1 MVVLLLYLQLL
12 LIVTMMFKSSPQ
24 VKDILELMSVQLE
37 TFSEQQYTPL
47 ITGLKSV
54 GEVFLL
60 IGTQSYNV
68 SQSRIK
74 SVLGAGASCVVVNS
88 NDEHLKQ
95 LSVKFQNQD
104 VVLLDREFQLSDLTS
119 LGRSKVGRIVDRVFV
134 NLGAEDSLL
143 IRDIF
148 EQCEKL
154 RIPINTHQRPEFS
167 TFSMCSTYNDPGNS
181 GLQIA
186 ITTNGQGCLLANRI
200 KREIVSKLPINI
212 SKVVKNMGHL
222 RERIIYEDHSQII
235 HSHFLSND
243 LQELGFGIDEDTWE
257 SHKLNKLVYEF
268 KVTKKQMQ
276 MKRSR
281 WLSQIMEYYPLQS
294 LAELSV
300 DQLADQYQQLSQNS
314 ADNGT
319 KTAGTS
325 VQSSTSGPVDDSN
338 TGDSTRSPLTVTE
351 SEDLKPKKNGKGT
364 ISLVGSGPGSV
375 SMLTI
380 GALHEIKTA
389 DLILADKLVPEK
401 VLQLIPQG
409 TETFIARKF
418 PGNAE
423 RAQEELLEKGLNGLQ
438 KGLKVVR
445 LKQGDPYIFGRGGEE
460 FLFFKSH
467 GYTPLVLPGLSSALA
482 ATVVSNIPATQR
494 DVADQVLICTG
505 TGRKGALPAIPE
517 YVETRTTVFLMA
529 LHRAQV
535 LVSAL
540 IEKGWDENAPAA
552 IVERASCPDQRITRT
567 LLKDV
572 PQTIEEI
579 GSRPPGLLIVGR
591 AINVLTDPEVLNF
604 SGSNTYH
611 IEEGYEHLGFEDNVE
626 ALVST

>member
-1 MVVLLLYLQLL
+1 MSGKLNHRG
-12 LIVTMMFKSSPQ
+12 I
-24 VKDILELMSVQLE
+24 ILPMSVQKE
-37 TFSEQQYTPL
+37 SRFIEKRFTPL
-47 ITGLKSV
+47 ITSLKSI
-54 GEVFLL
+54 GEQYLL
-60 IGTQSYNV
+60 IGTHSINV
-68 SQSRIK
+68 TQSRI
-74 SVLGAGASCVVVNS
+74 SSILDSGASCVVIHSGKNS
-88 NDEHLKQ
+88 DLKQ
-95 LSVKFQNQD
+95 LSQKFYGNND
-104 VVLLDREFQLSDLTS
+104 VVLLDREFQLSDLTT
-119 LGRSKVGRIVDRVFV
+119 LGRVDVGKIVDRVFV
-134 NLGAEDSLL
+134 NLDSKQSLL

-148 EQCEKL
+148 EQCQKL
-154 RIPINTHQRPEFS
+154 RIPINTHQRPEYS
-167 TFSMCSTYNDPGNS
+167 TFSICSTYNDPGQS

-200 KREIVSKLPINI
+200 KREIVSRLPQNI
-212 SKVVKNMGHL
+212 SKVVRNMGHL
-222 RERIIYEDHSQII
+222 RERIIYEDHNQII
-235 HSHFLSND
+235 HSHFLNKD
-243 LQELGFGIDEDTWE
+243 LQDLGFGIDEDVWE

-268 KVTKKQMQ
+268 NVSEKQLK

-300 DQLADQYQQLSQNS
+300 DQLADQYHQISQGDDSKENVS
-314 ADNGT
+314 KRQRNTPDKKPSNVNDAD
-319 KTAGTS
+319 
-325 VQSSTSGPVDDSN
+325 VQVSTTSSTILDV
-338 TGDSTRSPLTVTE
+338 
-351 SEDLKPKKNGKGT
+351 PKKGS

-423 RAQEELLEKGLNGLQ
+423 RAQEELLEKGFEGLQ

-460 FLFFKSH
+460 FLFFKDK

-505 TGRKGALPAIPE
+505 TGRKGALPNIPE
-517 YVETRTTVFLMA
+517 YVETRTTVFLMS

-535 LVSAL
+535 LIDAL
-540 IEKGWDENAPAA
+540 LEKGWDENVPAA

-567 LLKDV
+567 LLKNI
-572 PQTIEEI
+572 PQTVEEI
-579 GSRPPGLLIVGR
+579 GSRPPGLLVVGN
-591 AINVLTDPEVLNF
+591 AINVLTDPELLKF
-604 SGSNTYH
+604 DASNAYH
-611 IEEGYEHLGFEDNVE
+611 IEEGYEHVGFEDNVQK
-626 ALVST
+626 LLNI

>member
-1 MVVLLLYLQLL
+1 
-12 LIVTMMFKSSPQ
+12 
-24 VKDILELMSVQLE
+24 MSVQVESIFAEKLH
-37 TFSEQQYTPL
+37 TPL
-47 ITGLKSV
+47 ITTLKSV
-54 GEVFLL
+54 GEQYLL
-60 IGTQSYNV
+60 IGTQSVNV
-68 SQSRIK
+68 TQSRIN
-74 SVLGAGASCVVVNS
+74 SILGSGASCVVVHS
-88 NDEHLKQ
+88 GKSSDLKQ
-95 LSVKFQNQD
+95 LSEKFYGKD
-104 VVLLDREFQLSDLTS
+104 SVVLLDREFELSDLTR
-119 LGRSKVGRIVDRVFV
+119 LGRTEVGKVVDRVFV
-134 NLGAEDSLL
+134 NLDSKQSLL

-148 EQCEKL
+148 EQCLKL
-154 RIPINTHQRPEFS
+154 RIPVNTHQRPEYS
-167 TFSMCSTYNDPGNS
+167 TFSMCSTFNDPGNS

-200 KREIVSKLPINI
+200 KREIVSRLPINI

-222 RERIIYEDHSQII
+222 RERIIYEDHNQII
-235 HSHFLSND
+235 HSHFLNKD
-243 LQELGFGIDEDTWE
+243 LQELGFGVDEDVWE
-257 SHKLNKLVYEF
+257 SHKLNKIVYEF
-268 KVTKKQMQ
+268 NVNEKQLA

-300 DQLADQYQQLSQNS
+300 DQLADQYQQISQ
-314 ADNGT
+314 ATTPGEAPLKKQQ
-319 KTAGTS
+319 KTSQDKDASKDDGAK
-325 VQSSTSGPVDDSN
+325 VEVSTSTS
-338 TGDSTRSPLTVTE
+338 
-351 SEDLKPKKNGKGT
+351 LKTTIAKKGS

-423 RAQEELLEKGLNGLQ
+423 RAQEELLEKGLEGLQ

-460 FLFFKSH
+460 FLFFKDK
-467 GYTPLVLPGLSSALA
+467 GFTPFVLPGLSSALA
-482 ATVVSNIPATQR
+482 STVVSNIPATQR

-505 TGRKGALPAIPE
+505 TGRKGALPVIPE
-517 YVETRTTVFLMA
+517 YVETRTTVFLMS

-535 LVSAL
+535 LINAL
-540 IEKGWDENAPAA
+540 LEKGWNENVPAA

-567 LLKDV
+567 LLKSV
-572 PQTIEEI
+572 PKTVEEI
-579 GSRPPGLLIVGR
+579 GSRPPGLLVVGR
-591 AINVLTDPEVLNF
+591 AIGVLTDPELLQF
-604 SGSNTYH
+604 DASRSYST
-611 IEEGYEHLGFEDNVE
+611 EEGYEHAGFEENVQK
-626 ALVST
+626 LLSI